1 MDFAFQGQTR
11 DELEV
16 AIKICSGDASGK
28 NLDFEYETECHVL
41 AKLKHPNII
50 KLLGHYNR
58 LGKRILVYEYMA
70 NGSLDKFI
78 FGIFTLIFSFW
89 SNFHLVFFFYLMS
102 GIVTDLGRG
111 VSLDWSSRFQI
122 IEGIAQGLLYL
133 HTHTDGHIVHGDL
146 KPSNILL
153 DFGMNAKIGDF
164 GIATM
169 FSPGQHEDRIY
180 RVVGTL

>member
-1 MDFAFQGQTR
+1 
-11 DELEV
+11 
-16 AIKICSGDASGK
+16 
-28 NLDFEYETECHVL
+28 
-41 AKLKHPNII
+41 
-50 KLLGHYNR
+50 
-58 LGKRILVYEYMA
+58 
-70 NGSLDKFI
+70 
-78 FGIFTLIFSFW
+78 
-89 SNFHLVFFFYLMS
+89 MS